1 MKTDKS
7 KDNKNVPLPEKPEGA
22 MPLTSAQDSEE
33 YTLHPIAH
41 IRTDF
46 PKKFG
51 IPRQSGLVRELSG
64 KIVFTPKYRNP
75 DYIRGL
81 SDFSHIWVL
90 WAFSDNKAKGEPSAT
105 VRPPRLGGNTRVG
118 VFATRSPFRPNP
130 IGLSVL
136 RLDSVEQ
143 TEKEGTVL
151 CVRGADMLSGTPIF
165 DIKPYIPFAD
175 SIPDAKGG
183 FADEHRDDALCVLD
197 PTGALAKLPAELAAT
212 LHGIL
217 EGDPRPAY
225 HDDPERVYGFA
236 FRSFE
241 VKFRVDG
248 KNLFLESI
256 TESITESIE
265 ETAPEK

>member
-1 MKTDKS
+1 MKTDNTKE
-7 KDNKNVPLPEKPEGA
+7 NKNAPLTGKTEGVPPQ
-22 MPLTSAQDSEE
+22 TSAQDPEE

-41 IRTDF
+41 IHTDF

-51 IPRQSGLVRELSG
+51 IPRQSGLVRELPG
-64 KIVFTPKYRNP
+64 RIVFAPKYRNP

-81 SDFSHIWVL
+81 ADFSHIWVL
-90 WAFSDNKAKGEPSAT
+90 WAFSENRSKGEPSAT

-130 IGLSVL
+130 IGLSAL
-136 RLDSVEQ
+136 RLDSIEQ

-151 CVRGADMLSGTPIF
+151 HVRGADMLSGTPIF

-175 SIPDAKGG
+175 SIPDARGG
-183 FADEHRDDALCVLD
+183 FADGHRDDSLCVLD
-197 PTGALAKLPAELAAT
+197 PKGALEKLPAELAAA

-248 KNLFLESI
+248 KELFL
-256 TESITESIE
+256 ESIE
-265 ETAPEK
+265 ETASEK